1 MTISRKRRILGKEVG
16 LTKSNR
22 LKLLEICKSL
32 TKKSVSK
39 KVKARS
45 STTSS
50 SSFSLDKKDVKRSQ
64 VIVKMPS
71 PKKSSS
77 SKPVPAPKVAPLAV
91 APLSVAPLSVAPL
104 AELLAPPLVK
114 VEVEKFKQQG
124 MSYLESLSQQ
134 ELDQMIFAAQD
145 AYHNFKT
152 PLMTDNEYDII
163 KEYVATKYPDDAV
176 ISKVG
181 APSSKNKVKLPYE
194 MWSMDK
200 IKPDTGELPK
210 WIQKYAGPYL
220 LSCKMDGVS
229 GLYTTEGPK
238 PKLYSRGDGTFGQ
251 DISHLLSVLKLP
263 LTKGIVVRGEFIIPK
278 DIFNAKHADAFANPR
293 NMVGG
298 IVNSKSVSE
307 NAGDV
312 HFIAYE
318 CIVPELKPSEQ
329 FSKLGEFGFEVAD
342 HRATPTVTNELLSE
356 YLVDKRTNYKYEIDG
371 IVVADDQIH
380 PRASGNPD
388 HAFAFKM
395 VLSDQKAE
403 AKVVDV
409 LWEASKHG
417 LLKPRV
423 RIEPVHLGGVTITYA
438 TGYNAKFIEDNNI
451 GVGAVV
457 ELIRSGDVIP
467 KILRIIVPA
476 ESPKMPTEAYT
487 WNDTHVDA
495 VIADAGNNKTV
506 QEKNIVA
513 FFAELEVDG
522 LKAGN
527 IKKIMDAGFDTVPKI
542 LAMTKSDF
550 EKCGFK
556 STADKYAV
564 NIKQQVDKANLVQL
578 MSASGLMGQ
587 GIGSKKIG
595 PILEAFPDILT
606 SDESTDAKI
615 VKAKSIKGVEQKTA
629 ATFVENIPRFTAF
642 LSECGLASKLSL
654 DQKPIEPP
662 GAAPAADMIISPLN
676 GKSIVMTK
684 VRDKEIIE
692 QLAKYGAKLED
703 TMKKDTF
710 VLIVKSKDDVS
721 NKTKYAVDHN
731 IPIMTPDEFKTI
743 HLIHL

>member
-50 SSFSLDKKDVKRSQ
+50 SSFSLEKKDVKRSQ

-77 SKPVPAPKVAPLAV
+77 SKPVPAPNVAPLAV
-91 APLSVAPLSVAPL
+91 D
-104 AELLAPPLVK
+104 LAPPLVK
-114 VEVEKFKQQG
+114 VEVDKFKQLG
-124 MSYLESLSQQ
+124 MSYLETLSQQ
-134 ELDQMIFAAQD
+134 DLDQMLIAAND
-145 AYHNFKT
+145 AYYNNTK
-152 PLMTDNEYDII
+152 PLMTDNEYDIV
-163 KEYVATKYPDDAV
+163 KEYIMSKYPNDKV
-176 ISKVG
+176 VLEVG
-181 APSSKNKVKLPYE
+181 APVGKNKVKLPYE

-200 IKPDTGELPK
+200 IKPDTGELTK
-210 WIQKYAGPYL
+210 WISKYAGPYL
-220 LSCKMDGVS
+220 LSCKLDGVS
-229 GLYTTEGPK
+229 GLYTTESDK
-238 PKLYSRGDGTFGQ
+238 PKLYTRGDGEYGQ
-251 DISHLLSVLKLP
+251 DVSHLLSVLKLP
-263 LTKGIVVRGEFIIPK
+263 LAKGNVVRGEFIIPREV
-278 DIFNAKHADAFANPR
+278 FNTKYAAAFANPR
-293 NMVGG
+293 NLVSG
-298 IVNSKSVSE
+298 IVNSKAVD
-307 NAGDV
+307 AKTADV
-312 HFIAYE
+312 HFVAYE

-371 IVVADDQIH
+371 IIVADDQIH

-409 LWEASKHG
+409 LWEPSKDG

-423 RIEPVHLGGVTITYA
+423 QIEPISLGGVTIAYA
-438 TGYNAKFIEDNNI
+438 TGYNAKFIEDNKI
-451 GVGAVV
+451 GVGAII

-467 KILRIIVPA
+467 KIMRIIVPA

-487 WNDTHVDA
+487 WNATHVDA

-513 FFAELEVDG
+513 FFTELEVDG

-542 LAMTKSDF
+542 LAMTKADF

-556 STADKYAV
+556 STADKYV
-564 NIKQQVDKANLVQL
+564 TNIKRQVDKANLVQL
-578 MSASGLMGQ
+578 MSASGLMGR
-587 GIGSKKIG
+587 GIGTKKIG
-595 PILEAFPDILT
+595 PILEAFPAIVT
-606 SDESTDAKI
+606 SGESVETKIAK
-615 VKAKSIKGVEQKTA
+615 VKSIKGVEQKTA

-642 LSECGLASKLSL
+642 LSDCGLASKLSSA
-654 DQKPIEPP
+654 PMEPSSNP
-662 GAAPAADMIISPLN
+662 AQAPDIIKSQLN
-676 GKSIVMTK
+676 GKTIVMTK

-692 QLAKYGAKLED
+692 QLAKYGARLED

-731 IPIMTPDEFKTI
+731 IPIMTPDEFKSTFVKS
-743 HLIHL
+743 

>member
-1 MTISRKRRILGKEVG
+1 
-16 LTKSNR
+16 
-22 LKLLEICKSL
+22 
-32 TKKSVSK
+32 
-39 KVKARS
+39 
-45 STTSS
+45 
-50 SSFSLDKKDVKRSQ
+50 
-64 VIVKMPS
+64 
-71 PKKSSS
+71 
-77 SKPVPAPKVAPLAV
+77 
-91 APLSVAPLSVAPL
+91 
-104 AELLAPPLVK
+104 
-114 VEVEKFKQQG
+114 VEVDKFKQQG
-124 MSYLESLSQQ
+124 ITYLESLSQQ
-134 ELDQMIFAAQD
+134 ELDQLIFAAQD

-152 PLMTDNEYDII
+152 PLMTDNEYDIV

-176 ISKVG
+176 IVKVG
-181 APSSKNKVKLPYE
+181 APSGKNKVKLPYE

-200 IKPDTGELPK
+200 IKPDTDELPK

-251 DISHLLSVLKLP
+251 DVSHLLSVLKLP
-263 LTKGIVVRGEFIIPK
+263 LEKGIVVRGEFIIPK
-278 DIFNAKHADAFANPR
+278 DIFNAKHADTFANPR

-312 HFIAYE
+312 HFVAYE

-342 HRATPTVTNELLSE
+342 HRAAPTVTNELLSE

-371 IVVADDQIH
+371 IVVADDHIH

-438 TGYNAKFIEDNNI
+438 TGYNAKFIEDNKI

-467 KILRIIVPA
+467 KILRVIVPA
-476 ESPKMPTEAYT
+476 TEPKMPTEAYT

-513 FFAELEVDG
+513 FFTELDVDG

-542 LAMTKSDF
+542 LAMTKADF
-550 EKCGFK
+550 EMCGFK
-556 STADKYAV
+556 STAEKYV
-564 NIKQQVDKANLVQL
+564 TNIKQQTDKANLVQL
-578 MSASGLMGQ
+578 MAASGLMGQ
-587 GIGSKKIG
+587 GIGTKKIG

-606 SDESTDAKI
+606 TSESVDTKIAK
-615 VKAKSIKGVEQKTA
+615 VKTIKGVEQKTA

-642 LSECGLASKLSL
+642 LSECGLASKL
-654 DQKPIEPP
+654 QKSVSIQ
-662 GAAPAADMIISPLN
+662 ALTTAPAADIIPSPLN
-676 GKSIVMTK
+676 GKKIVMTK

-692 QLAKYGAKLED
+692 QLAKYGATLED
-703 TMKKDTF
+703 NMKKDTF

-721 NKTKYAVDHN
+721 NKTKYAVEHN